1 MAMSRTR
8 SHHQLTSSNSN
19 SNNSS
24 GEDSYSRPP
33 SRGGYNTYAGH
44 HSGQRKNSYTREY
57 VRNLP
62 PASASSAANGGGR
75 GRLARSRH
83 VRDSSPSGRSSN
95 YADHSSYSS
104 QSSDKSDPPA
114 FTVLPTSR
122 SHGQIYSEANRG
134 ERNLIT
140 ASVTA
145 DNLNGYV
152 RSPSKPRINTRTYR

>member
-1 MAMSRTR
+1 MEYIIIPKTIINHSRYNSSESGYASSTMAMSRTR

-62 PASASSAANGGGR
+62 PASASSAANGG
-75 GRLARSRH
+75 
-83 VRDSSPSGRSSN
+83 
-95 YADHSSYSS
+95 
-104 QSSDKSDPPA
+104 
-114 FTVLPTSR
+114 
-122 SHGQIYSEANRG
+122 E
-134 ERNLIT
+134 
-140 ASVTA
+140 
-145 DNLNGYV
+145 
-152 RSPSKPRINTRTYR
+152 